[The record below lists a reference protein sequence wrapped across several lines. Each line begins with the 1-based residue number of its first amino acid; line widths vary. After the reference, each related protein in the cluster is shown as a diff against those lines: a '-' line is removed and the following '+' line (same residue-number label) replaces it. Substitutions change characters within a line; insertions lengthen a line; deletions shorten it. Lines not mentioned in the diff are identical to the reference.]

1 MSEIAASI
9 VFNEDCEIGMK
20 KFPDGYFD
28 LAICDVPYGI
38 GVGQMAYLK
47 EIATTVKQKNGT
59 RINGNK
65 QKKVYTQKIWDIMP
79 PSQKYF
85 DELRR
90 VSKEQIIFG
99 VEYVDWVGLG
109 SGRIKW
115 NKGVAEGM
123 SFKKY
128 EKAYCSLIDDEIE
141 LNLLWAG
148 MQQAKGLS
156 EPMTQQ
162 GNKKLNERRIHPCHK
177 PRLLYKK
184 LIMDYGFHGM
194 RLLDTHL
201 GGGSIRIE
209 ADLAGC
215 NFTGFEIDKE
225 YWEKQEN
232 RYSNHKKQLRLWA

>member
-99 VEYVDWVGLG
+99 VEHVDWVGLG

-123 SFKKY
+123 SFKNMK
-128 EKAYCSLIDDEIE
+128 
-141 LNLLWAG
+141 
-148 MQQAKGLS
+148 
-156 EPMTQQ
+156 
-162 GNKKLNERRIHPCHK
+162 
-177 PRLLYKK
+177 
-184 LIMDYGFHGM
+184 
-194 RLLDTHL
+194 
-201 GGGSIRIE
+201 SIV
-209 ADLAGC
+209 
-215 NFTGFEIDKE
+215 
-225 YWEKQEN
+225 
-232 RYSNHKKQLRLWA
+232 H